1 MEENTN
7 ITSTEETQATEPEV
21 KATTST
27 EEQPTTSVE
36 EQLQKLMVENAKMK
50 RAFDKAS
57 SEAADYKKKY
67 NATLSE
73 KEQADLAKAE
83 AEARRDERLAEL
95 ERENSIHK
103 FTESFLDLGYDKESA
118 IAAAT
123 AQVDNDVDTLFKL
136 QKKIIDAKVQAKVN
150 ELLAPKVSYYKKFNN
165 TSIVDGLKSIGVD
178 YSFNNRRKI
187 ANKNGIKVY
196 VGTASQNKYLCD
208 LARQGKLIKV

>member
-7 ITSTEETQATEPEV
+7 ATATEATNDV
-21 KATTST
+21 QTKAEPTAKVDDK
-27 EEQPTTSVE
+27 PTTHSASAE
-36 EQLQKLMVENAKMK
+36 EQLQALMVENAKMK
-50 RAFDKAS
+50 RAFDKAA

-73 KEQADLAKAE
+73 QERASQEKAE

-123 AQVDNDVDTLFKL
+123 AQVDNDVETLFKL
-136 QKKIIDAKVQAKVN
+136 QKKIIDEKILAKEQ
-150 ELLAPKVSYYKKFNN
+150 E
-165 TSIVDGLKSIGVD
+165 
-178 YSFNNRRKI
+178 
-187 ANKNGIKVY
+187 
-196 VGTASQNKYLCD
+196 
-208 LARQGKLIKV
+208 LIKDIPRAKTGTYASMTKEQILAISDREERRRAMAENWDLFD